1 MLFSATMSEQVK
13 DLAAVSLK
21 KPVKLFVGRTARA
34 GRAGVSVSLAGE
46 AERQLVKAIVKRARR
61 PVKSRQ
67 IPPDIVAKYRDR
79 LARLE
84 PEIDKKKGKGK
95 KRKHED
101 DDDDS
106 DDGKR
111 KKKKPNKHKPKDT
124 PEERVNREMEKVA
137 LLQSRMEKRK
147 KKQRRIRAV
156 DDDDDRPQHAPRKS
170 NKMKKKQSNFA
181 NDLTDTSRAATKRLR
196 YDANKA
202 QKGNKGPKKG
212 KGPAKGKPNAKP
224 KAFGKPQ
231 AGKGRRK
238 NK

>member
-1 MLFSATMSEQVK
+1 MNELTYQFISPQPAAILDEEYAEKQMNKMEKQTAKLEGAIKTEGEQTGPKIEMEFFQFGLPHEVRFENY
-13 DLAAVSLK
+13 SCS
-21 KPVKLFVGRTARA
+21 
-34 GRAGVSVSLAGE
+34 SVST
-46 AERQLVKAIVKRARR
+46 
-61 PVKSRQ
+61 
-67 IPPDIVAKYRDR
+67 
-79 LARLE
+79 
-84 PEIDKKKGKGK
+84 DKKKGKGK

>member
-1 MLFSATMSEQVK
+1 MIWSGCHVYGNLYVRK
-13 DLAAVSLK
+13 LAHDTGK
-21 KPVKLFVGRTARA
+21 KPMALIEKQCDIRYSQYLK
-34 GRAGVSVSLAGE
+34 
-46 AERQLVKAIVKRARR
+46 QLN
-61 PVKSRQ
+61 KSNYL
-67 IPPDIVAKYRDR
+67 IT
-79 LARLE
+79 
-84 PEIDKKKGKGK
+84 
-95 KRKHED
+95 
-101 DDDDS
+101 
-106 DDGKR
+106 
-111 KKKKPNKHKPKDT
+111 NKTIISKQ
-124 PEERVNREMEKVA
+124 VA

-202 QKGNKGPKKG
+202 QKDNRGPRKG
-212 KGPAKGKPNAKP
+212 KGPAKGKGPGKGKPNAKP

-231 AGKGRRK
+231 AAKGRRK